1 MHKRDTTK
9 IILNGAAHPLED
21 GQTVAELVSKQ
32 TGRQITAAGH
42 AADGRRLG
50 IAVARNAEIV
60 PRGQWGTTV
69 VMADDVIEIVT
80 AAQGG

>member
-1 MHKRDTTK
+1 VLKPDTAT

-21 GQTVAELVSKQ
+21 GQTVAELVGKQ
-32 TGRQITAAGH
+32 TGRQITAAGR

-50 IAVARNAEIV
+50 IAVARNAEVV
-60 PRGQWGTTV
+60 PRSQWSTTV
-69 VMADDVIEIVT
+69 LMADDDIEIVT